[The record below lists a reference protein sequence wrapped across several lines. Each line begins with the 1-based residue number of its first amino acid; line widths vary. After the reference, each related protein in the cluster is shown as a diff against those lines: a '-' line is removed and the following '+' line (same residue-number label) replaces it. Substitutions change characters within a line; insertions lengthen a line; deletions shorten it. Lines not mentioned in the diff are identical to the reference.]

1 MIFLYEKSHTNYIG
15 LPRRRIK
22 KDYSSAEIKRKI
34 TKGEEMRYV
43 TDFLQLADLLYPEL
57 TLDVAET
64 ILTVENN
71 VWYLQFKVGRRRNL
85 LLKGILNSFYERI
98 ANRHRLVVVP
108 SEDGM
113 KIKEIGNRFDL

>member
-1 MIFLYEKSHTNYIG
+1 
-15 LPRRRIK
+15 
-22 KDYSSAEIKRKI
+22 
-34 TKGEEMRYV
+34 MRYV